1 MTVFVAWSDA
11 VIPADLDGSSNGPW
25 REVRRVEEHL
35 VLVDS
40 TESLSRVFHAVKWEL
55 PDDAALLV
63 TPCDGAPKIRYLP
76 SGTQSW
82 LRARAVP
89 GT

>member
-1 MTVFVAWSDA
+1 MTVYAAWSDA
-11 VIPADLDGSSNGPW
+11 VIPADLDGHSNGPW
-25 REVRRVEEHL
+25 HEVRRVEGHL

-40 TESLSRVFHAVKWEL
+40 DDSLSRVFHAVKWEL

-76 SGTQSW
+76 PSTQSW
-82 LRARAVP
+82 LRARAAP
-89 GT
+89 PT